1 MVGDLL
7 KRLIQEIITIVCVRR
22 LRPRDAAGRVQAALA
37 NRSWVIARCPM
48 TP

>member
-7 KRLIQEIITIVCVRR
+7 KRLIQEIINIYIRR